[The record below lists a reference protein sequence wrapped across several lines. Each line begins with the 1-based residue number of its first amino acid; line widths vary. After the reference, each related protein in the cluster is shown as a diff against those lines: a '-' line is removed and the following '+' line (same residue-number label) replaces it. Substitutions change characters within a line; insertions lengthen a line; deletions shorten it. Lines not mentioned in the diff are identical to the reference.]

1 MSYLTLTFS
10 VLRSVPKTIFFYEIG
25 EKRRCLMSCILRD
38 PALEKC
44 WWNGQ
49 ARGPIDFPMENNPL
63 TAQIQPLDAVALT
76 APALTAPG
84 IRYDILRSLL
94 GGLHGV
100 EWELLLPLP
109 AHIGRSLIKPE
120 CLKITGLPVQLKAD
134 DLLNFRKRQ
143 CNR

>member
-1 MSYLTLTFS
+1 
-10 VLRSVPKTIFFYEIG
+10 
-25 EKRRCLMSCILRD
+25 MSCILRD

-49 ARGPIDFPMENNPL
+49 ARGPIDFPMKYHPPA
-63 TAQIQPLDAVALT
+63 AQVQPLDAV
-76 APALTAPG
+76 ALTAPG

-143 CNR
+143 CNRLNWFQCQGQFFDSNRYKITTVTGEKSVSTAWPPY